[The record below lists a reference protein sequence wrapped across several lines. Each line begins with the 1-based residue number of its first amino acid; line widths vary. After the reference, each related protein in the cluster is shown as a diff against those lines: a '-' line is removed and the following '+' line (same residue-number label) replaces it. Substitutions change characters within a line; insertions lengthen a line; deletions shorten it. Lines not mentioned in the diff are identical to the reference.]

1 MAVIIQFFLTT
12 ALVLGVSD
20 GLFNVVLNSVAIV
33 FVLHLD
39 NYVDIDLPD
48 RNFFRLATSE
58 QLKRHAARSRA
69 VSFRRRASRM
79 VTHTGGTT
87 RARYLIRSCAP
98 RAGARAETCICT
110 AW

>member
-1 MAVIIQFFLTT
+1 MAVIIQVFLTT

-20 GLFNVVLNSVAIV
+20 GLFNIVLNSVAIV

-69 VSFRRRASRM
+69 VSFRRRASRRWSRTQ
-79 VTHTGGTT
+79 V
-87 RARYLIRSCAP
+87 ARRP
-98 RAGARAETCICT
+98 RDI
-110 AW
+110 